1 MNAKKYYPYISLVV
15 FMLVIATAGFS
26 DEKVLQSKWPS
37 QPLMI
42 DGLADDWTEVVLTT
56 EKSVEVD
63 YAFRNDAQNMYVIF
77 VFKNP
82 KYLSTINA
90 TGITMYFN
98 MEGKKKKD
106 HGIHF
111 IKGQVT
117 PEELIAYMEKQGEV
131 VTEEQRQS
139 IKSKPGYIA
148 YMVEKVGKKD
158 KDTSESTKIPVTSR
172 PNFRINQKGK
182 ELVFEF
188 QIPLA
193 MSETSPEGI
202 GIEPGQSV
210 KIGFEWGGMTEEF
223 LKRMGARA
231 GGDISRESGAGGVI
245 DSRRERGGAPRD
257 SSRSM
262 PKKHSFWIDVQL
274 AQNQ

>member
-1 MNAKKYYPYISLVV
+1 MDAKKYYPYISLVV
-15 FMLVIATAGFS
+15 FMLIIAAAGFAGEEVIKS
-26 DEKVLQSKWPS
+26 MWPS

-90 TGITMYFN
+90 TGITLYFN
-98 MEGKKKKD
+98 TEGKKKKD

-111 IKGQVT
+111 NKKQVT

-139 IKSKPGYIA
+139 IKSKPGYMA

-158 KDTSESTKIPVTSR
+158 KDASEAAQTPVTSR

-193 MSETSPEGI
+193 KSETSPEGI
-202 GIEPGQSV
+202 GVEPGQNI
-210 KIGFEWGGMTEEF
+210 KIGFEWGGMTEEL
-223 LKRMGARA
+223 LKRMGART
-231 GGDISRESGAGGVI
+231 GGDISRESGAGSVI
-245 DSRRERGGAPRD
+245 DSRRSTGSAP
-257 SSRSM
+257 SGRSV